1 MLENIFKT
9 VLIMSLS
16 GSMLCIIFLLLKPIT
31 KKMFSPVWHYY
42 IWLFVLFIFILPV
55 RFNMPN
61 LTSIS
66 SELQP
71 VNNEVIYK
79 INEDAVFAEN
89 TDLKRIDVAY
99 ARPESAEFNKKQEV
113 FAQSATILKYLCYVW
128 LLGFIVF
135 FITKFYKYKKFTL
148 LLHKNSNLSEEK
160 FDLPKN
166 LILKETQALD
176 APLLVGFIKPVLYL
190 TKAENVD
197 LHYVIMHEL
206 MHNKRKDILY
216 KWFAFFVS
224 CLHWFNPVVYFICK
238 KIDEDCEISCDY
250 LVAKK
255 LSAESKKEYMNT
267 ILTLLEKTLSPR
279 PLTTQMASSKKLIK
293 ERFRAITTSSVKNK
307 KMIFLSLALSVFL
320 LLTTLFVSG
329 VLQKKTVNLHQN
341 RILNI
346 NTDLS
351 IGDKNNILVCGVD
364 NSGRADMIMIM
375 STDSEILRIVS
386 VPRKSAFSINNEVKT
401 ASEIFSEENGFQK
414 IINAIRENFMI
425 PINYYAK
432 IDLTSAEKIVDIL
445 GGVEVEIPFDMN
457 YSDPYQNLE
466 INFKKGKQ
474 ILNGENALNYLRYR
488 KGYTEGE
495 LQRDEAQ
502 LQFVQNLILQKN
514 NAENL
519 KKLPEI
525 YQVISEKVQT
535 NLSFDIAKK
544 LIKQI
549 TDINAENILI
559 YHLPGENVLL
569 DDNTLVFQI
578 DYLKSVNTVFDNMG
592 NNFGVTSNENAEKL
606 TGSDIK
612 KLQADVDNGH
622 YPWRLN
628 PEETAKEY
636 MKNQGFAEGEIT
648 ALAGSGAKCSVTFS
662 SNGLSHIIDLY
673 KPAKQND
680 EGIWVVK
687 MAETLIED
695 FVFTTEEVE
704 SAKEVVYEYY
714 KQLAKR
720 NREGILKTMTPWH
733 DMPNAVF
740 WQNEKITLKNLH
752 YSVNDPM
759 RLSYVKNGRGSVS
772 GAEYQNVIVLKA
784 DIEVTYNEG
793 EKSAWSQGE
802 YGWNLILIRDGKNGK
817 WLIDDMGW

>member
-16 GSMLCIIFLLLKPIT
+16 GSMLGIIFLLLKPIT
-31 KKMFSPVWHYY
+31 KKLFSPVWHYY

-61 LTSIS
+61 FTSLS
-66 SELQP
+66 SKLEP

-79 INEDAVFAEN
+79 INDDAVFTEN

-99 ARPESAEFNKKQEV
+99 ARPESAEFNKKQDV

-135 FITKFYKYKKFTL
+135 FIAKLYKYKKFTL
-148 LLHKNSNLSEEK
+148 LLHKNSNLSKEK

-190 TKAENVD
+190 TKAENID
-197 LHYVIMHEL
+197 FHYVIMHEL

-224 CLHWFNPVVYFICK
+224 CLHWFNPVVYLICK
-238 KIDEDCEISCDY
+238 KIDEECEISCDY

-255 LSAESKKEYMNT
+255 LSYESKKEYMNT
-267 ILTLLEKTLSPR
+267 ILTLLEKTLSLR

-293 ERFRAITTSSVKNK
+293 ERFRAITALNVKNK
-307 KMIFLSLALSVFL
+307 KMIFLSFALSAFL
-320 LLTTLFVSG
+320 LLTTLFISG

-341 RILNI
+341 RILNL

-351 IGDKNNILVCGVD
+351 IGDKSNILVCGVD
-364 NSGRADMIMIM
+364 NSGRVDMIMIM
-375 STDSEILRIVS
+375 STDGEVLRIVS

-466 INFKKGKQ
+466 INLKKGKQ

-514 NAENL
+514 NVENL

-525 YQVISEKVQT
+525 YKVVSENVQT

-569 DDNTLVFQI
+569 DNNTLVFQI

-592 NNFGVTSNENAEKL
+592 NNFEVMSNENAEKL

-636 MKNQGFAEGEIT
+636 MKNQGFAEGEII

-802 YGWNLILIRDGKNGK
+802 YNWSLILIRDGKNGK